1 MTLFSTI
8 QLSSNA
14 LAAAQL
20 GLQVTSNNI
29 ANANTPGYLRQ
40 RMVLTPGPT
49 QRYGN
54 LLLGLG
60 VDVEAIVQVTDRF
73 LAERLRAAE
82 SDLANGETQ
91 ENTYVQLESLIG
103 EL

>member
-1 MTLFSTI
+1 MTLLSTI

-14 LAAAQL
+14 LNAAQL

-40 RMVLTPGPT
+40 RLVLTPAVP

-54 LLLGLG
+54 LVLGLG
-60 VDVEAIVQVTDRF
+60 VDVEAIVQVTDR
-73 LAERLRAAE
+73 
-82 SDLANGETQ
+82 
-91 ENTYVQLESLIG
+91 
-103 EL
+103 